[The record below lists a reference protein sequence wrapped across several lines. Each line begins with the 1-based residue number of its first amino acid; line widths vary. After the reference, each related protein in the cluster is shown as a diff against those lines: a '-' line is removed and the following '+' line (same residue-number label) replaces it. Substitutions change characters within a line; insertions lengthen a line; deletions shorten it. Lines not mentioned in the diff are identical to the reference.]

1 CVRVAGYFYG
11 SGRFDVW

>member
-1 CVRVAGYFYG
+1 CARVAGYFYG